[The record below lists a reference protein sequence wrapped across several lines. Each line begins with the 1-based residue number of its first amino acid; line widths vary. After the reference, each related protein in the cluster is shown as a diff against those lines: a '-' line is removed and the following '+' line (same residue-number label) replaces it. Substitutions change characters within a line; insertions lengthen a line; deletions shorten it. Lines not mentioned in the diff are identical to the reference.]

1 MFSAGAAPNPG
12 ANGDDI
18 FMVEVSTKTMRRF
31 ITSDDQFANAESCV
45 VLSLTF
51 PGGTTVEITG
61 VLQLTGSIQGY
72 ATPFASIGVRLPEAA
87 TEISGVKFDVEAYST
102 GLVSLKSGPFNP
114 TLPANIIAGTDY
126 GFAWSSPNEVSRPG
140 PYSYTVVSCAGRHD
154 VYPGKVSCS
163 TKVDYFNQ
171 ITPDVPPAPCRVLAP
186 MSPQ

>member
-72 ATPFASIGVRLPEAA
+72 ATPFASIGVRQPEAA
-87 TEISGVKFDVEAYST
+87 TEISGDSYS
-102 GLVSLKSGPFNP
+102 
-114 TLPANIIAGTDY
+114 
-126 GFAWSSPNEVSRPG
+126 
-140 PYSYTVVSCAGRHD
+140 VVSCAGRHD
-154 VYPGKVSCS
+154 VNPGKVSCS